1 MTTYNFPD
9 EETLARYLCLLS
21 KVLILARQN
30 AYQNDEKMAQLLDS
44 THNIPD
50 LLARWEDIK
59 EDWIL
64 SDLEQYE
71 AKHCDGNH
79 PFSDI
84 LKKGVEPNW
93 QLKWKEQK
101 EEN

>member
-1 MTTYNFPD
+1 MTYNFPD

-30 AYQNDEKMAQLLDS
+30 AHQNDAKMAQLLDLI
-44 THNIPD
+44 HNVPD

-71 AKHCDGNH
+71 TKYCDGNH

-84 LKKGVEPNW
+84 LKIGVEPNW